1 LQGEKISEVGV
12 MKIRPLY
19 DRVLVR
25 RIEEEA
31 VTKSG
36 IVIPD
41 TAKEK
46 PIQGEILA
54 VGKGK
59 VLQNGKVRPITLKQ
73 GDRVLFEKWAGSE
86 FKVEGEERLIL
97 REDEIL
103 GIVEP

>member
-1 LQGEKISEVGV
+1 

-59 VLQNGKVRPITLKQ
+59 VLRNGNVRPITLKQ